1 MARNDNGYNKS
12 VKPRR
17 AFANETN
24 NRVDPQKDERVSWRS
39 KFTSPEKYIK
49 EKLRMLR
56 QDMYIEPTEEEIARL
71 RSKTTEVEI
80 DIVVRGIVAR
90 AWS

>member
-17 AFANETN
+17 SFATET
-24 NRVDPQKDERVSWRS
+24 PYSQADERVSWRK
-39 KFTSPEKYIK
+39 KFENPEKYIK

-56 QDMYIEPTEEEIARL
+56 QDMYIEPTEEEIDRL
-71 RSKTTEVEI
+71 KSKKTESEI
-80 DIVVRGIVAR
+80 DNVVRGIVAR